1 MKKYILH
8 IFLFTILFLTNSIG
22 AEIIRYQTENRS
34 SLLDDKM
41 AATIIRGATSNSLNF
56 NTSTPICKDLYKFV
70 YDENENIK
78 SKTRVEAQKYL
89 IDFNFKEGT
98 FTCSYVNEKE
108 FGDASKSIILSIP
121 NWTLLLGYI
130 DGTKSGSSLVNISS
144 QIQIDDIYNLFD
156 AEYKPSNI
164 SVIPDYGHYETTWET
179 IKKLGKKIFTLGNNT
194 DDTNSLITDSYNI
207 GKRAKEL
214 GLNYLNENKD
224 KENFTVSQFVTG
236 LVTLNSNVVSGISET
251 GDIIINP
258 EVEKKMTILDS
269 VEYTKGIWETFSDK
283 VSKVYNDMTG
293 GQVNNVNYTNV
304 FSFEQYFD
312 KKIFGLYYEFMSLG
326 WQAVFDYAGLLI
338 LAMVFLYSG
347 GVVGYKFFMFRI
359 NSNNEGKEW
368 DFPFA
373 NRLTAIVIMLIV
385 FFIHFPS
392 GSSESV
398 ISNNNQSDKVF
409 EITTSN
415 NQNTQIDSQTTLFK
429 IGMGF
434 LANMGATIADATA
447 TNATVIYMKY
457 LFSVTHT
464 QSYEDTLK
472 ILKHNRREIVEQAV
486 LQSFFKDNCIASHE
500 VSYKKYNGFQVA
512 DSHVDFLWNVDT
524 GSSKIFDN
532 KGTISPLMCKNLEIS
547 LMIGREYLKRSKAST
562 EKTIVNLSKN
572 SNFNIT
578 TNNTSYTSMSK
589 LYADT
594 QLLGVKNIGWF
605 MASTLPISHVF
616 MLNSNIINNAYDG
629 LSRTTNGEAVTT
641 MLINKANDL
650 YTKEDENLSKQTLD
664 TEILNSVTSNWITNT
679 FSTLISYQIYNMFP
693 FFGEIRQF
701 FEKAVEGAGESLFEV
716 AGIFIP
722 QTKLLS
728 FAKSSLDKFTK
739 ESNEQ
744 KSKNNLK
751 DSKDK
756 ESKRSQSIDFLSSGF
771 KSFMIYVTSFSL
783 AVIFYKLMIQ
793 GIFAAVITLL
803 AILKI
808 GLYFW
813 DCFMHF
819 FVSPFMVLWQMT
831 IKEKT
836 DRINSYFV
844 DGFILYVIKPTL
856 IVSSFFM
863 FIISF
868 EIITA
873 VYSLIFDICFSTLNL
888 SNSLYEDSSI
898 SLSFVTQSVITGFSD
913 IFIYFIGMI
922 LAYFIILKGD
932 DMILAKFKY
941 KDETESGLLNQ
952 LGDRVQ
958 TLGGA
963 RI

>member
-8 IFLFTILFLTNSIG
+8 IFLFTILFSINSMG

-41 AATIIRGATSNSLNF
+41 AVTIIKGTTSNSLNF
-56 NTSTPICKDLYKFV
+56 NTSTPICQELYKFV

-89 IDFNFKEGT
+89 IDFNYKEGT
-98 FTCSYVNEKE
+98 FTCSYINEKE
-108 FGDASKSIILSIP
+108 FGADASKSITLSIP

-130 DGTKSGSSLVNISS
+130 DSTKSGSSLVNIPF
-144 QIQIDDIYNLFD
+144 QIDDIYNLFNG
-156 AEYKPSNI
+156 EYKPSNL
-164 SVIPDYGHYETTWET
+164 SVLPDYNHYETPWELT
-179 IKKLGKKIFTLGNNT
+179 KRLGKKIFTLGNNT
-194 DDTNSLITDSYNI
+194 DDTHGLITNPYNI
-207 GKRAKEL
+207 QKRAKDL
-214 GLNYLNENKD
+214 GLQYLNENKD

-236 LVTLNSNVVSGISET
+236 LVALDSNVVSGISET
-251 GDIIINP
+251 GDIVINP
-258 EVEKKMTILDS
+258 EVEKNMTILDA
-269 VEYTKGIWETFSDK
+269 VEYSKGVWETFSDK
-283 VSKVYNDMTG
+283 VSKVYNNMTG
-293 GQVNNVNYTNV
+293 GQVDNVNYTNV

-347 GVVGYKFFMFRI
+347 VVVGYKFFMFRM

-373 NRLTAIVIMLIV
+373 NRLTAIVIMLVV
-385 FFIHFPS
+385 FFIHFPN
-392 GSSESV
+392 GNSESV
-398 ISNNNQSDKVF
+398 VSNNNQSDKIF

-415 NQNTQIDSQTTLFK
+415 NNQATQVESQTTIFK
-429 IGMGF
+429 TGIGF
-434 LANMGATIADATA
+434 FANMGAMIADTTA
-447 TNATVIYMKY
+447 TNATVIYMRY
-457 LFSVTHT
+457 LFNATYT
-464 QSYEDTLK
+464 QSYQDTLN
-472 ILKHNRREIVEQAV
+472 ILNQTRREIVEQAV

-500 VSYKKYNGFQVA
+500 ASYKKYNGFQMA
-512 DSHVDFLWNVDT
+512 DSHIDFLWNVDT

-547 LMIGREYLKRSKAST
+547 LMIGREYLKRSKVTS
-562 EKTIVNLSKN
+562 EKTITNLSRN
-572 SNFNIT
+572 SNFNVT
-578 TNNTSYTSMSK
+578 TNNSSYTSMSQ
-589 LYADT
+589 LYVDT
-594 QLLGVKNIGWF
+594 QLLGVKNVGWF
-605 MASTLPISHVF
+605 MASTLPVSHIF

-641 MLINKANDL
+641 MLVNKANDL
-650 YTKEDENLSKQTLD
+650 YVKEDENLSKQTLD
-664 TEILNSVTSNWITNT
+664 TEVLSSVTSNWITNT
-679 FSTLISYQIYNMFP
+679 FSTLTSYQIYNMLP

-716 AGIFIP
+716 AGIFMP
-722 QTKLLS
+722 QSKLLS
-728 FAKSSLDKFTK
+728 FAKSSLDKFIK
-739 ESNEQ
+739 EANEQ
-744 KSKNNLK
+744 KSKKNLK
-751 DSKDK
+751 DNSKV
-756 ESKRSQSIDFLSSGF
+756 SQSIDFLSTGF

-783 AVIFYKLMIQ
+783 AVILYKLMIQ
-793 GIFAAVITLL
+793 AIFAAVVTLL

-813 DCFMHF
+813 DCFMYF
-819 FVSPFMVLWQMT
+819 FVSPFIVLWQMT

-836 DRINSYFV
+836 DRVNSYFL

-868 EIITA
+868 EIITGI
-873 VYSLIFDICFSTLNL
+873 YSLIFDICFSTLNL

-932 DMILAKFKY
+932 DMILAKVKY
-941 KDETESGLLNQ
+941 KDETESGLLHQ
-952 LGDRVQ
+952 LGERVQ
-958 TLGGA
+958 SLGGA

>member
-1 MKKYILH
+1 MKKYILR
-8 IFLFTILFLTNSIG
+8 IFLFTILFSINSMG

-41 AATIIRGATSNSLNF
+41 AVTIIKGATSNSLNF
-56 NTSTPICKDLYKFV
+56 NTSTPICQELYKFV

-89 IDFNFKEGT
+89 IDFNYKEGT
-98 FTCSYVNEKE
+98 FTCSYINEKE
-108 FGDASKSIILSIP
+108 FGADASKSITLSIP

-130 DGTKSGSSLVNISS
+130 DSTKSGSSLVNIPF
-144 QIQIDDIYNLFD
+144 QIDDIYNLFNG
-156 AEYKPSNI
+156 EYKPSNL
-164 SVIPDYGHYETTWET
+164 SVLPDYNHYETPWELT
-179 IKKLGKKIFTLGNNT
+179 KRLGKKIFTLGNNT
-194 DDTNSLITDSYNI
+194 DDTHGLITNPYNI
-207 GKRAKEL
+207 QKRAKDL
-214 GLNYLNENKD
+214 GLQYLNENKD

-236 LVTLNSNVVSGISET
+236 LVALDSNVVSGISET
-251 GDIIINP
+251 GDIVINP
-258 EVEKKMTILDS
+258 EVEKNMTILDA
-269 VEYTKGIWETFSDK
+269 VEYSKGVWETFSDK
-283 VSKVYNDMTG
+283 VSKVYNNMTG
-293 GQVNNVNYTNV
+293 GQVDNVNYTNV

-347 GVVGYKFFMFRI
+347 VVVGYKFFMFRM

-373 NRLTAIVIMLIV
+373 NRLTAIVIMLVV
-385 FFIHFPS
+385 FFIHFPN
-392 GSSESV
+392 GNSESV
-398 ISNNNQSDKVF
+398 VSNNNQSDKIF

-415 NQNTQIDSQTTLFK
+415 NNQATQVESQTTIFK
-429 IGMGF
+429 TGIGF
-434 LANMGATIADATA
+434 FANMGAMIADTTA
-447 TNATVIYMKY
+447 TNATVIYMRY
-457 LFSVTHT
+457 LFNATYT
-464 QSYEDTLK
+464 QSYQDTLN
-472 ILKHNRREIVEQAV
+472 ILNQTRREIVEQAV

-500 VSYKKYNGFQVA
+500 ASYKKYNGFQMA
-512 DSHVDFLWNVDT
+512 DSHIDFLWNVDT

-547 LMIGREYLKRSKAST
+547 LMIGREYLKRSKVTS
-562 EKTIVNLSKN
+562 EKTITNLSRN
-572 SNFNIT
+572 SNFNVT
-578 TNNTSYTSMSK
+578 TNNSSYTSMSQ
-589 LYADT
+589 LYVDT
-594 QLLGVKNIGWF
+594 QLLGVKNVGWF
-605 MASTLPISHVF
+605 MASTLPVSHIF

-641 MLINKANDL
+641 MLVNKANDL
-650 YTKEDENLSKQTLD
+650 YVKEDENLSKQTLD
-664 TEILNSVTSNWITNT
+664 TEVLSSVTSNWITNT
-679 FSTLISYQIYNMFP
+679 FSTLTSYQIYNMLP

-716 AGIFIP
+716 AGIFMP
-722 QTKLLS
+722 QSKLLS
-728 FAKSSLDKFTK
+728 FAKSSLDKFIK
-739 ESNEQ
+739 EANEQ
-744 KSKNNLK
+744 KSKKNLK
-751 DSKDK
+751 DNSKV
-756 ESKRSQSIDFLSSGF
+756 SQNIDFLSTGF

-783 AVIFYKLMIQ
+783 AVILYKLMIQ
-793 GIFAAVITLL
+793 AIFAAVVTLL

-813 DCFMHF
+813 DCFMYF
-819 FVSPFMVLWQMT
+819 FVSPFIVLWQMT

-836 DRINSYFV
+836 DRVNSYFL

-868 EIITA
+868 EIITGI
-873 VYSLIFDICFSTLNL
+873 YSLIFDICFSTLNL

-922 LAYFIILKGD
+922 LSYFIILKGD
-932 DMILAKFKY
+932 DMILAKIRY
-941 KDETESGLLNQ
+941 KDETESGLLHQ
-952 LGDRVQ
+952 LGERVQ
-958 TLGGA
+958 ALGGA

>member
-1 MKKYILH
+1 MKKYILL
-8 IFLFTILFLTNSIG
+8 IFFFAILFLENSMG
-22 AEIIRYQTENRS
+22 AEIVRYQTENRS

-41 AATIIRGATSNSLNF
+41 AATIIKGATSKSLSF
-56 NTSTPICKDLYKFV
+56 DTSTPICNDLYKFV

-78 SKTRVEAQKYL
+78 SKTRVEAEKYL
-89 IDFNFKEGT
+89 IDFNYKEGA

-108 FGDASKSIILSIP
+108 FGDASKSITLSIP

-130 DGTKSGSSLVNISS
+130 DGTKSGSSLVDIPF
-144 QIQIDDIYNLFD
+144 QIDDIYNLFD
-156 AEYKPSNI
+156 AEYKPSNL
-164 SVIPDYGHYETTWET
+164 SVMPDYVHYETTWES
-179 IKKLGKKIFTLGNNT
+179 IKRLGKKIFTLGNST
-194 DDTNSLITDSYNI
+194 DDTNSLITNSYNVE
-207 GKRAKEL
+207 KRAKDL
-214 GLNYLNENKD
+214 GLQYLNVNQD

-236 LVTLNSNVVSGISET
+236 LVTLNSNVVSGVSET

-269 VEYTKGIWETFSDK
+269 VEYSKGVWETFKDK
-283 VSKVYNDMTG
+283 VSEVYNNMTG
-293 GQVNNVNYTNV
+293 GKVDNVNYTSV

-326 WQAVFDYAGLLI
+326 WQAVFDYAGVLI
-338 LAMVFLYSG
+338 LAMVFLYTG
-347 GVVGYKFFMFRI
+347 VVVGYKFFMFRI

-373 NRLTAIVIMLIV
+373 NRLSAIVIMLAV
-385 FFIHFPS
+385 FFIHFPN

-398 ISNNNQSDKVF
+398 VSNNNQSDKVF

-415 NQNTQIDSQTTLFK
+415 NNHNTQVDSKTTAFK
-429 IGMGF
+429 MGIGF
-434 LANMGATIADATA
+434 LANMGATIADTTA
-447 TNATVIYMKY
+447 TNATVLYMKY
-457 LFSVTHT
+457 LFNATHT
-464 QSYEDTLK
+464 KSYEDTLN
-472 ILKHNRREIVEQAV
+472 ILNQNRREIVEQAV
-486 LQSFFKDNCIASHE
+486 LQSFFKDNCIVSHE
-500 VSYKKYNGFQVA
+500 VNYKRYNGFQMA
-512 DSHVDFLWNVDT
+512 DSHIDLLWSVDT
-524 GSSKIFDN
+524 GSSKIFDS
-532 KGTISPLMCKNLEIS
+532 KGTISPLMCKNLELS
-547 LMIGREYLKRSKAST
+547 LMIGREYLKRSKAVS
-562 EKTIVNLSKN
+562 EKTITNLSRN
-572 SNFNIT
+572 SNFNVT
-578 TNNTSYTSMSK
+578 TNNSSYTTMSQ
-589 LYADT
+589 LYVDT
-594 QLLGVKNIGWF
+594 QLLGVKSVGWF
-605 MASTLPISHVF
+605 MATTLPVSHVF

-664 TEILNSVTSNWITNT
+664 TEILNSVTSNWIKNT
-679 FSTLISYQIYNMFP
+679 FSTLTSYQIYNMLP

-716 AGIFIP
+716 AGIFMP
-722 QTKLLS
+722 QGKLLS
-728 FAKSSLDKFTK
+728 FAKSSLDKFSK
-739 ESNEQ
+739 EASEQ
-744 KSKNNLK
+744 KSKKNLTDK
-751 DSKDK
+751 SKA
-756 ESKRSQSIDFLSSGF
+756 SQSIDFLSAGF
-771 KSFMIYVTSFSL
+771 KSFIVYVVAFSL

-793 GIFAAVITLL
+793 GIFAAIVTLL

-808 GLYFW
+808 SLYFW

-836 DRINSYFV
+836 DRVNSYFV

-868 EIITA
+868 EILTG
-873 VYSLIFDICFSTLNL
+873 VYSLIFDICFSTLKL

-952 LGDRVQ
+952 LGERVQ

>member
-1 MKKYILH
+1 MKKYILR
-8 IFLFTILFLTNSIG
+8 IFLFTILFSINSMG

-41 AATIIRGATSNSLNF
+41 AVTIIKGATSNSLNF
-56 NTSTPICKDLYKFV
+56 NTSTPICQELYKFV

-89 IDFNFKEGT
+89 IDFNYKEGT
-98 FTCSYVNEKE
+98 FNCSYINEKE
-108 FGDASKSIILSIP
+108 FGADASKSITLSIP

-130 DGTKSGSSLVNISS
+130 DSTKSGSSLVNIPF
-144 QIQIDDIYNLFD
+144 QIDDIYNLFNG
-156 AEYKPSNI
+156 EYKPSNL
-164 SVIPDYGHYETTWET
+164 SVLPDYNHYETPWELT
-179 IKKLGKKIFTLGNNT
+179 KRLGKKIFTLGNNT
-194 DDTNSLITDSYNI
+194 DDTHSLITNPYNI
-207 GKRAKEL
+207 QKRAKDL
-214 GLNYLNENKD
+214 GLQYLNENKD

-236 LVTLNSNVVSGISET
+236 LVALDSNVVSGISET
-251 GDIIINP
+251 GDIVINP
-258 EVEKKMTILDS
+258 EVEKNMTILDA
-269 VEYTKGIWETFSDK
+269 VEYSKGVWETFSDK
-283 VSKVYNDMTG
+283 VSKVYNNMTG
-293 GQVNNVNYTNV
+293 GQVDNVNYTNV

-347 GVVGYKFFMFRI
+347 VVVGYKFFMFRM

-373 NRLTAIVIMLIV
+373 NRLTAIVIMLVV
-385 FFIHFPS
+385 FFIHFPNEN
-392 GSSESV
+392 SESV
-398 ISNNNQSDKVF
+398 VSNNNQSDKIF

-415 NQNTQIDSQTTLFK
+415 NNQATQVESQTTIFK
-429 IGMGF
+429 TGIGF
-434 LANMGATIADATA
+434 FANMGAMIADTTA
-447 TNATVIYMKY
+447 TNATVIYMRY
-457 LFSVTHT
+457 LFNATYT
-464 QSYEDTLK
+464 QSYQDTLN
-472 ILKHNRREIVEQAV
+472 ILNQTRREIVEQAV

-500 VSYKKYNGFQVA
+500 ASYKKYNGFQMA
-512 DSHVDFLWNVDT
+512 DSHIDFLWNVDT

-547 LMIGREYLKRSKAST
+547 LMIGREYLKRSKVTS
-562 EKTIVNLSKN
+562 EKTITNLSRN
-572 SNFNIT
+572 SNFNVT
-578 TNNTSYTSMSK
+578 TNNSSYTSMSQ
-589 LYADT
+589 LYVDT
-594 QLLGVKNIGWF
+594 QLLGVKNVGWF
-605 MASTLPISHVF
+605 MASTLPVSHIF

-641 MLINKANDL
+641 MLVNKANDL
-650 YTKEDENLSKQTLD
+650 YVKEDENLSKQTLD
-664 TEILNSVTSNWITNT
+664 TEVLSSVTSNWITNT
-679 FSTLISYQIYNMFP
+679 FSTLTSYQIYNMLP

-716 AGIFIP
+716 AGIFMP
-722 QTKLLS
+722 QSKLLS
-728 FAKSSLDKFTK
+728 FAKSSLDKFIK
-739 ESNEQ
+739 EANEQ
-744 KSKNNLK
+744 KSKKNLK
-751 DSKDK
+751 DNSKV
-756 ESKRSQSIDFLSSGF
+756 SQSIDFLSTGF

-783 AVIFYKLMIQ
+783 AVILYKLMIQ
-793 GIFAAVITLL
+793 AIFAAVVTLL

-813 DCFMHF
+813 DCFMYF
-819 FVSPFMVLWQMT
+819 FVSPFIVLWQMT

-836 DRINSYFV
+836 DRVNSYFL

-868 EIITA
+868 EIITGI
-873 VYSLIFDICFSTLNL
+873 YSLIFDICFSTLNL

-932 DMILAKFKY
+932 DMILAKVKY
-941 KDETESGLLNQ
+941 KDETESGLLHQ
-952 LGDRVQ
+952 LGERVQ
-958 TLGGA
+958 SLGGA

>member
-8 IFLFTILFLTNSIG
+8 IFLFAILFLENSMG
-22 AEIIRYQTENRS
+22 AEIVRYQTENRS

-41 AATIIRGATSNSLNF
+41 AATIIKGATSKSLSF
-56 NTSTPICKDLYKFV
+56 DTSTPICNDLYKFV

-78 SKTRVEAQKYL
+78 SKTRVEAEKYL
-89 IDFNFKEGT
+89 IDFNYKEGA

-108 FGDASKSIILSIP
+108 FGDASKSITLSIP

-130 DGTKSGSSLVNISS
+130 DGTKSGASLVNIPLE
-144 QIQIDDIYNLFD
+144 IDDIYNLFD
-156 AEYKPSNI
+156 AEYKPSNL
-164 SVIPDYGHYETTWET
+164 SVMPDYGHYETTWEA
-179 IKKLGKKIFTLGNNT
+179 IKKLGKKIFTIGNST
-194 DDTNSLITDSYNI
+194 DDTNSLNTNSYNVE
-207 GKRAKEL
+207 KRAKDL
-214 GLNYLNENKD
+214 GLQYLNYNKD

-236 LVTLNSNVVSGISET
+236 LVTLNGNIVSGVSQT

-258 EVEKKMTILDS
+258 EIEKKMTILDS
-269 VEYTKGIWETFSDK
+269 VEYSKGIWETFKDK
-283 VSKVYNDMTG
+283 VSEVYTNMTG

-398 ISNNNQSDKVF
+398 VSNNNQSDKVF

-457 LFSVTHT
+457 LFNATHT
-464 QSYEDTLK
+464 RSYEDTLN
-472 ILKHNRREIVEQAV
+472 ILNQTRREIVEQAV

-500 VSYKKYNGFQVA
+500 VSYKKYNGFQMA
-512 DSHVDFLWNVDT
+512 DSHIDLLWNVDN
-524 GSSKIFDN
+524 GSSKIFDG
-532 KGTISPLMCKNLEIS
+532 KGTISPLMCKNLETS
-547 LMIGREYLKRSKAST
+547 LMIGREYLKKTKAVS
-562 EKTIVNLSKN
+562 EKTITNLSKN
-572 SNFNIT
+572 SNFNVT
-578 TNNTSYTSMSK
+578 TNNSSYTTMSQ
-589 LYADT
+589 LYVDT
-594 QLLGVKNIGWF
+594 QLLGVKNVGWF
-605 MASTLPISHVF
+605 MASTLPVSHIF

-641 MLINKANDL
+641 MLVNKANDL
-650 YTKEDENLSKQTLD
+650 YVKEDENLSKQTLD

-679 FSTLISYQIYNMFP
+679 FSTLTSYQIYNMLP

-716 AGIFIP
+716 AGIFMP

-751 DSKDK
+751 DSNDK
-756 ESKRSQSIDFLSSGF
+756 ESKRNQSIDFLSSGF

-836 DRINSYFV
+836 DRVNSYFV

-868 EIITA
+868 EIITG

-952 LGDRVQ
+952 LGERVQ
-958 TLGGA
+958 ALGGA

>member
-41 AATIIRGATSNSLNF
+41 GVTIIKGATSESLNF
-56 NTSTPICKDLYKFV
+56 NASTPICKDLYKFV

-78 SKTRVEAQKYL
+78 SETRVEAQKYL
-89 IDFNFKEGT
+89 IDFNYKEGT

-108 FGDASKSIILSIP
+108 FGDASKSITLSIP

-130 DGTKSGSSLVNISS
+130 DGTKSGSSLVNIPLE
-144 QIQIDDIYNLFD
+144 IDDIYNLFD
-156 AEYKPSNI
+156 AEYKPSNL
-164 SVIPDYGHYETTWET
+164 SVMPDYGHYETTWEA
-179 IKKLGKKIFTLGNNT
+179 IKKLGKKIFTIGNST
-194 DDTNSLITDSYNI
+194 DDTNSLSTNSYNVE
-207 GKRAKEL
+207 KRAKDL
-214 GLNYLNENKD
+214 GLQYLNENKD

-236 LVTLNSNVVSGISET
+236 LVALDGNVVSGISET
-251 GDIIINP
+251 GDIIINT
-258 EVEKKMTILDS
+258 EVEKNMTILDS
-269 VEYTKGIWETFSDK
+269 VEYSKGVWETFRDK
-283 VSKVYNDMTG
+283 VSKVYNNMTG
-293 GQVNNVNYTNV
+293 GQVDNVNYTRV

-347 GVVGYKFFMFRI
+347 VVVGYKFFMFRM

-373 NRLTAIVIMLIV
+373 NRLTAIVIMLVV
-385 FFIHFPS
+385 FFIHFPN
-392 GSSESV
+392 GNSESV
-398 ISNNNQSDKVF
+398 VSNNNQSDKIF

-415 NQNTQIDSQTTLFK
+415 NNQATQVESQTTIFK
-429 IGMGF
+429 TGIGF
-434 LANMGATIADATA
+434 FANMGAMIADTTA
-447 TNATVIYMKY
+447 TNATVIYMRY
-457 LFSVTHT
+457 LFNATYT
-464 QSYEDTLK
+464 QSYQDTLN
-472 ILKHNRREIVEQAV
+472 ILNQTRREIVEQAV
-486 LQSFFKDNCIASHE
+486 LQSFFKDNCISSHE
-500 VSYKKYNGFQVA
+500 ASYKKYNGFQMA
-512 DSHVDFLWNVDT
+512 DSHIDFLWNVDT

-547 LMIGREYLKRSKAST
+547 LMIGREYLKRSKVTS
-562 EKTIVNLSKN
+562 EKTITNLSRN
-572 SNFNIT
+572 SNFNVT
-578 TNNTSYTSMSK
+578 TNNSSYTSMSQ
-589 LYADT
+589 LYVDT
-594 QLLGVKNIGWF
+594 QLLGVKNVGWF
-605 MASTLPISHVF
+605 MASTLPVSHIF

-641 MLINKANDL
+641 MLVNKANDL
-650 YTKEDENLSKQTLD
+650 YVKEDENLSKQTLD
-664 TEILNSVTSNWITNT
+664 TEVLNSVTSNWITNT
-679 FSTLISYQIYNMFP
+679 FSTLTSYQIYNMLP
-693 FFGEIRQF
+693 FFDEIRQF

-716 AGIFIP
+716 AGIFMP
-722 QTKLLS
+722 QSKMLS
-728 FAKSSLDKFTK
+728 FAKSSLDKFIK
-739 ESNEQ
+739 EANEQ
-744 KSKNNLK
+744 KSKKNLK
-751 DSKDK
+751 DNSKV
-756 ESKRSQSIDFLSSGF
+756 SQSIDFLSTGF
-771 KSFMIYVTSFSL
+771 KSFMVYVTSFSL
-783 AVIFYKLMIQ
+783 AVILYKLMIQ
-793 GIFAAVITLL
+793 AIFAAVVTLL

-813 DCFMHF
+813 DCFMYF
-819 FVSPFMVLWQMT
+819 FVSPFIVLWQMT
-831 IKEKT
+831 IREKT
-836 DRINSYFV
+836 DRVNSYFV

-868 EIITA
+868 EIITG
-873 VYSLIFDICFSTLNL
+873 VYSLIFDICFSALNL

-941 KDETESGLLNQ
+941 KDETDSGLLHQ
-952 LGDRVQ
+952 LGERVQ
-958 TLGGA
+958 SLGGA

>member
-41 AATIIRGATSNSLNF
+41 AATIIKGATSKSLNF

-89 IDFNFKEGT
+89 IDFNFKEGN
-98 FTCSYVNEKE
+98 FTCSYINEQE
-108 FGDASKSIILSIP
+108 FGDASKSITLSIP

-130 DGTKSGSSLVNISS
+130 DSTKSGSSLVNIPLE
-144 QIQIDDIYNLFD
+144 IDNIYNLFD
-156 AEYKPSNI
+156 AEYKPSNL
-164 SVIPDYGHYETTWET
+164 SVMPDYGHYETTWEA
-179 IKKLGKKIFTLGNNT
+179 IKKLGKKIFTIGNST
-194 DDTNSLITDSYNI
+194 DDTNSLSTNSYNVE
-207 GKRAKEL
+207 KRAKDL
-214 GLNYLNENKD
+214 GLQYLNYNKD

-236 LVTLNSNVVSGISET
+236 LVTLNGNVVSGVSQT

-258 EVEKKMTILDS
+258 EIEKKMTILDS
-269 VEYTKGIWETFSDK
+269 VEYSKGIWETFKDK
-283 VSKVYNDMTG
+283 VSEVYTNMTG
-293 GQVNNVNYTNV
+293 GQVDNVNYTSV
-304 FSFEQYFD
+304 FSFEKYFD
-312 KKIFGLYYEFMSLG
+312 KKIFGLYYEFMSFG
-326 WQAVFDYAGLLI
+326 WQAVFDYAGVLI
-338 LAMVFLYSG
+338 LAMVFLYTG
-347 GVVGYKFFMFRI
+347 GIIGYKYLMFKL
-359 NSNNEGKEW
+359 NSSNENKEW
-368 DFPFA
+368 DFPFS
-373 NRLTAIVIMLIV
+373 NRLTAIVIMLVV

-392 GSSESV
+392 GNSESIV
-398 ISNNNQSDKVF
+398 SSNNNQSDKVF
-409 EITTSN
+409 EITTTNN
-415 NQNTQIDSQTTLFK
+415 NQATQLDSQTTMFK
-429 IGMGF
+429 IGIGF
-434 LANMGATIADATA
+434 LGNIGATIADITA
-447 TNATVIYMKY
+447 TNATVFYMRY
-457 LFSVTHT
+457 LFNTTHT
-464 QSYEDTLK
+464 RSYEDTLN
-472 ILKHNRREIVEQAV
+472 ILNQTRREIVEQAV

-500 VSYKKYNGFQVA
+500 VSYKKYNGFQMA
-512 DSHVDFLWNVDT
+512 DSHIDLLWNVDN
-524 GSSKIFDN
+524 GSSKIFDG
-532 KGTISPLMCKNLEIS
+532 KGTISPLMCKNLETS
-547 LMIGREYLKRSKAST
+547 LMIGREYLKKTKAVS
-562 EKTIVNLSKN
+562 EKTITNLSKN
-572 SNFNIT
+572 SNFNVT
-578 TNNTSYTSMSK
+578 TNNSSYTTMSQ
-589 LYADT
+589 LYVDT
-594 QLLGVKNIGWF
+594 QLLGVKNVGWF
-605 MASTLPISHVF
+605 MASTLPVSHIF

-641 MLINKANDL
+641 MLVNKANDL

-664 TEILNSVTSNWITNT
+664 TEILGSVTSNWIKNT
-679 FSTLISYQIYNMFP
+679 FSTLTSYQIYNMLP
-693 FFGEIRQF
+693 YFGEIRQF

-716 AGIFIP
+716 AGIFMP
-722 QTKLLS
+722 QGKLLS

-739 ESNEQ
+739 EANEQ
-744 KSKNNLK
+744 KTKKSLK
-751 DSKDK
+751 DNSKV
-756 ESKRSQSIDFLSSGF
+756 SQSIDFLSSGF
-771 KSFMIYVTSFSL
+771 KSFIVYVTAFSL

-819 FVSPFMVLWQMT
+819 FVSPFMILWQMT

-836 DRINSYFV
+836 DRVNSYLV

-941 KDETESGLLNQ
+941 KDETESGLLHQ
-952 LGDRVQ
+952 LGERVQ